1 MQHTAL
7 INMQNEKVTVY
18 NEKNKLITTANQP
31 NYNPLG
37 FGYIPV
43 YNIKNTCISNIF
55 NQTVIKNPF

>member
-1 MQHTAL
+1 MWHTAL

-18 NEKNKLITTANQP
+18 NEKNKLITTVNQP

-43 YNIKNTCISNIF
+43 YNKKIHVYLIF
-55 NQTVIKNPF
+55 SIIQ